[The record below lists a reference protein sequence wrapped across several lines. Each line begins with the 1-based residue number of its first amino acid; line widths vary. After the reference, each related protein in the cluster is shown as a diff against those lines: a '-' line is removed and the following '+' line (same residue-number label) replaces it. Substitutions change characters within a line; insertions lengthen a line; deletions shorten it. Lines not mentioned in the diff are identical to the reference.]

1 MDDTLFDAY
10 CHEDALGHRVG
21 GTFTMQAMDNIMKDL
36 RFKFLDKAINKKK
49 IHNRMKT
56 IKRQFTNYHDTFHQS
71 GMSEFAWDPIT
82 HKWDVNPGVW
92 DQLIQVKP
100 QVAEL
105 KKKSFQNYKK
115 LVMLYGKNRATT
127 KHDETGSDMLK
138 RNAHKNPRKSSV
150 DSFSIHEIN
159 KIGYINT
166 DSLKDMEGHEL
177 GNQSQATNDAPT
189 PNIYSEAPVPT
200 KNKKSKHE
208 HLEGTIGM

>member
-92 DQLIQVKP
+92 DQLIQ
-100 QVAEL
+100 
-105 KKKSFQNYKK
+105 
-115 LVMLYGKNRATT
+115 NRATT

>member
-1 MDDTLFDAY
+1 
-10 CHEDALGHRVG
+10 
-21 GTFTMQAMDNIMKDL
+21 
-36 RFKFLDKAINKKK
+36 
-49 IHNRMKT
+49 
-56 IKRQFTNYHDTFHQS
+56 
-71 GMSEFAWDPIT
+71 MSEFAWDPIS
-82 HKWDVNPGVW
+82 HKWDVKPGVW

-105 KKKSFQNYKK
+105 KKKSFQNYEK
-115 LVMLYGKNRATT
+115 LVMLYGKNRATA
-127 KHDETGSDMLK
+127 KHDKTGSDMLK

-177 GNQSQATNDAPT
+177 GNQSLATNDAPT

-200 KNKKSKHE
+200 RNKKSKHE